1 MEFPLSKYPKK
12 NAFDAIF
19 AICAN
24 FPILI
29 TIIVKVYFYCQKF
42 KIKKI
47 MTQLVPNRG
56 KQIRGK
62 SSSSS
67 RTTNCFG
74 VMTKR
79 PSIKFST

>member
-47 MTQLVPNRG
+47 NDPISTLSRKTNRG
-56 KQIRGK
+56 KVFVFVSDNELFWGYE
-62 SSSSS
+62 
-67 RTTNCFG
+67 
-74 VMTKR
+74 
-79 PSIKFST
+79 

>member
-29 TIIVKVYFYCQKF
+29 TIKIKVYFYCQTF
-42 KIKKI
+42 KMKKI
-47 MTQLVPNRG
+47 NDL
-56 KQIRGK
+56 I
-62 SSSSS
+62 
-67 RTTNCFG
+67 
-74 VMTKR
+74 
-79 PSIKFST
+79 ST